1 MRTGAILSGLL
12 HLGLIVVAMLGLPR
26 WIKPEPLDQQ
36 VIPIEFIAEVA
47 QQRSAPPEPPKP
59 PIEVAKAE
67 PPPPPPEPEPEPVK
81 APEPP
86 PPPKALAKAEPE
98 PPPPPK
104 PEKAPEPPPKPA
116 PPKAATPAPRPAPAP
131 KAKPKPPPKPKPK
144 VAEKEPEPP
153 KPDDFL
159 SRMHKA
165 VSKHKPPPE
174 PEPPPPQPQLARAD
188 VPVPRLGDFAKRLTM
203 SEEDAVRR
211 HIMQCWN
218 PPVGARDAS
227 DMEVRIIGNLRRDG
241 LVQRVDVVE
250 RDKARMR
257 QDQFFRTFAES
268 ALRAFYKCRQLPL
281 PPDKY
286 ESWKTFDIG
295 FNLKD
300 MLSQ

>member
-1 MRTGAILSGLL
+1 MRTGAILSGLM
-12 HLGLIVVAMLGLPR
+12 HLGLIVIALFGLPR

-36 VIPIEFIAEVA
+36 MIPIEFIAEVA
-47 QQRSAPPEPPKP
+47 EQRAAPPAPPQP
-59 PIEVAKAE
+59 PVEAAKVE
-67 PPPPPPEPEPEPVK
+67 PPPPPEPEPEPAK

-86 PPPKALAKAEPE
+86 PQEIAKAAPE
-98 PPPPPK
+98 PPPPEPK
-104 PEKAPEPPPKPA
+104 PEKAPEPPPEPT

-131 KAKPKPPPKPKPK
+131 KAKPKPPPKPKEEVK
-144 VAEKEPEPP
+144 KPEPP

-159 SRMHKA
+159 NRMQKTL
-165 VSKHKPPPE
+165 SKHEAPPPPPE
-174 PEPPPPQPQLARAD
+174 PAPQLARAD
-188 VPVPRLGDFAKRLTM
+188 VPQTRLGDYAKRLTM

-241 LVQRVDVVE
+241 LVQRVDVVDG
-250 RDKARMR
+250 DKVRMR
-257 QDQFFRTFAES
+257 QEPFFRTFAES

-286 ESWKTFDIG
+286 ESWKTFNIG

-300 MLSQ
+300 MLGQ